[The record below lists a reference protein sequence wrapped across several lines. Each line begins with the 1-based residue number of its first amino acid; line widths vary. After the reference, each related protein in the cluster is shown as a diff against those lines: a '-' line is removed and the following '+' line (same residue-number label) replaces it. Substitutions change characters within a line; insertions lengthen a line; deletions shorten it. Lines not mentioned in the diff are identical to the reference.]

1 MMGVIAIITA
11 TVVKISAGTLKTS
24 GASEDAEAAYRAA
37 ETGAELALL
46 QLKYDKDWTDF
57 SPPVQELP
65 SGAATYQV
73 HVFSEGESPGPDRG
87 IVVPPGMSYIQST
100 GVSRNKRVSQ
110 VGLMVKLNGGVLDY
124 AAVVKGGI
132 ELLSGSV
139 VESRDPATDQ
149 VLSAAATVVSNS
161 TSASVVKL
169 DGGSVVNGMA
179 RPGPGASS
187 GSVEVLSGS
196 EATLGYSPLG
206 AEVPIDPVVLPS
218 SVDVYGKVK
227 VDGSYMTVEVAG
239 NEVTFGPPG
248 PLPPLPPG
256 TYGEL
261 EIVNGGELT
270 LITGDYV
277 FDKIKMQ
284 NGKVEVLVGD
294 TVDFYSKG
302 QVEILESSFVN
313 SSKKPSNMKF
323 HVLQGDVK
331 LDLSDGGAAYY
342 ILNAPESQVELLPGS
357 RQYGNLIANTL
368 KLDSA
373 ALYFDPSAGGA
384 VSSAG
389 TTAPIVKSYQ
399 RF

>member
-73 HVFSEGESPGPDRG
+73 HVFREGESPGPDRG

-139 VESRDPATDQ
+139 VEFRDPATDQ

-161 TSASVVKL
+161 PSASVVKL

-196 EATLGYSPLG
+196 EATLGYSPLS
-206 AEVPIDPVVLPS
+206 AEVPIDPVVLPTS
-218 SVDVYGKVK
+218 ADIFGKVK
-227 VDGSYMTVEVAG
+227 VDGATMTIEVAPG
-239 NEVTFGPPG
+239 IEQNFSPPI
-248 PLPPLPPG
+248 PLPPG
-256 TYGEL
+256 SYGEL
-261 EIVNGGELT
+261 EVINGGTLT
-270 LITGDYV
+270 LITGNYV

-284 NGKVEVLVGD
+284 NGRVEVLAGD

-323 HVLQGDVK
+323 HVVQGDVK

-357 RQYGNLIANTL
+357 RQYGNLIADTL

-384 VSSAG
+384 VTSSG
-389 TTAPIVKSYQ
+389 STAPIVKSYQ